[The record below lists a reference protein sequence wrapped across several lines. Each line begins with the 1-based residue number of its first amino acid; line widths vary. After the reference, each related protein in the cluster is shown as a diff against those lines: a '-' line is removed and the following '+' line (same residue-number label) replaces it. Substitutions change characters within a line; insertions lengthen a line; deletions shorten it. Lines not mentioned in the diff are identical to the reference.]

1 MMTQLTIKCVIRE
14 ISTFYSVRA
23 RMCMCGSGIVAFCS
37 HVCTRARS
45 WREFAK
51 SRFTHFPSILSVH
64 VDSYVCMY
72 VCMYNL
78 YFRLRNTEQHSHTVL
93 GSIDN

>member
-1 MMTQLTIKCVIRE
+1 MLTDGIISIFYDGPRFAVIEEYTCAKRCSDFDCV
-14 ISTFYSVRA
+14 V
-23 RMCMCGSGIVAFCS
+23 G
-37 HVCTRARS
+37 
-45 WREFAK
+45 
-51 SRFTHFPSILSVH
+51 L
-64 VDSYVCMY
+64 YVCMY